1 MRSSFFSPP
10 LVYWLLLLY
19 YLFVCFCVVVIVV
32 VVRCKLAQG
41 IMSGK
46 YSQPV
51 AAESSDKNVAP
62 PTSTTPAASVGDG
75 KKPSPPVS

>member
-1 MRSSFFSPP
+1 MGVIPT
-10 LVYWLLLLY
+10 LY
-19 YLFVCFCVVVIVV
+19 YLFVFVVVFVV
-32 VVRCKLAQG
+32 LRWKLAQG

-62 PTSTTPAASVGDG
+62 PTSTTDQSPAASVGDG

>member
-1 MRSSFFSPP
+1 MRSSFF

-19 YLFVCFCVVVIVV
+19 YLFVCFCVVVFV

>member
-1 MRSSFFSPP
+1 
-10 LVYWLLLLY
+10 
-19 YLFVCFCVVVIVV
+19 
-32 VVRCKLAQG
+32 
-41 IMSGK
+41 MSGK

-62 PTSTTPAASVGDG
+62 PTSTTDQSPAASVGDG